1 MSKILKVKNVND
13 YIENLGDVNWHPLVG
28 VVDFSELSPI
38 PHSLNSYG
46 VYGVF
51 MHKHLSVDLTYGCG
65 KYDYKNGGTIICV
78 APGQIGGKEDN
89 GERINLDGWALLFH
103 PDLLHGSQLADS
115 ISDFTFFD
123 YNINEALH
131 TTPEEYDILADIMRR
146 IKEELHGKRDETQN
160 SIIISYI
167 SLLLN
172 YCKRF
177 YARQF
182 LTRKIENIDILQRFN
197 KILDNYYKSGLQ
209 YNNGLP
215 SVSYC
220 ADKACM
226 SAGYFGDLVKKYT
239 GESAISHIH
248 QYIILKAK
256 NCLSSGKSITDT
268 AYNLGFDF
276 PGHLSRLFKKK
287 EGISPS
293 EYIKR
298 LGTKK
303 AVNPQ

>member
-1 MSKILKVKNVND
+1 MSKILKVKNVGD
-13 YIENLGDVNWHPLVG
+13 YIENLGGTCSHPLVG
-28 VVDFSELSPI
+28 VVDFSEVSPI

-78 APGQIGGKEDN
+78 APGQVGGKEDN

-103 PDLLHGSQLADS
+103 PDFLHSTQLAS
-115 ISDFTFFD
+115 TISDFTFFD

-131 TTPEEYDILADIMRR
+131 TTPEEYDILADIMKR
-146 IKEELHGKRDETQN
+146 IKEELQGKRDDTQD
-160 SIIISYI
+160 IITTSYI
-167 SLLLN
+167 SLLLS

-182 LTRKIENIDILQRFN
+182 LTRKIENADILQRFS
-197 KILDNYYKSGLQ
+197 KILDNYYNTGMQ
-209 YNNGLP
+209 YRKGLP
-215 SVSYC
+215 TVSYC
-220 ADKACM
+220 AGKACM
-226 SAGYFGDLVKKYT
+226 SANYFGDLVKKST
-239 GESAISHIH
+239 GESAISYIH
-248 QYIILKAK
+248 QFITLKAK
-256 NCLSSGKSITDT
+256 NFLSAGKSISDT
-268 AYNLGFDF
+268 AYDLGFDF

-293 EYIKR
+293 EYVKTLKNGI
-298 LGTKK
+298 T
-303 AVNPQ
+303 